1 MSNGKRKKSLYERL
15 PVVKANRLHA
25 LGVEEG
31 LRKAKKQNAERV
43 KKELEASDKEWQ
55 QVLNRQKSVAD
66 RQMGGLQTEIQTLTK
81 TIKEL
86 RDTQAEQLKLVRWI
100 YQEKNKEADRLIAS
114 LNEKIADI
122 DRYKFAIND
131 FLSKHM
137 AELER
142 IKTRQEAQ
150 VVRNTEDMRALN
162 FIQNMQSQ
170 YANLSSKGPQIS
182 IDQISIEGKYQNR
195 SRELN

>member
-1 MSNGKRKKSLYERL
+1 MSDRKRKKSMYERL
-15 PVVKANRLHA
+15 PIVKAKRLHA

-31 LRKAKKQNAERV
+31 IRRAKKQNVERI
-43 KKELEASDKEWQ
+43 KKELETSDKEWQ
-55 QVLNRQKSVAD
+55 QLLDRQKNVSE
-66 RQMGGLQTEIQTLTK
+66 RQIEGLQEEVQTLTK

-86 RDTQAEQLKLVRWI
+86 RDTQAEQLKLVRRI
-100 YQEKNKEADRLIAS
+100 YQQKNKEADRLIAS

-122 DRYKFAIND
+122 EHYKFAIND

-142 IKTRQEAQ
+142 VKTRQEAQ
-150 VVRNTEDMRALN
+150 VVRSAEDMRALN
-162 FIQNMQSQ
+162 FLQSMQSQ
-170 YANLSSKGPQIS
+170 YENLYSKAPR
-182 IDQISIEGKYQNR
+182 ISIEGKYQNR

>member
-1 MSNGKRKKSLYERL
+1 MSNGKRKKSLYERI
-15 PVVKANRLHA
+15 PMVKANRLHA

-55 QVLNRQKSVAD
+55 QTLDRQKSVAD
-66 RQMGGLQTEIQTLTK
+66 RQIEGLQTEVQTLTK

-86 RDTQAEQLKLVRWI
+86 RDTQAEQLKLVRRI

-162 FIQNMQSQ
+162 FIQNVQSQ
-170 YANLSSKGPQIS
+170 YENLSSKGPR
-182 IDQISIEGKYQNR
+182 ISIEGKYQNR